1 MSKSTPA
8 NILWLLLA
16 ALLLSACATTSAR
29 MDSLDRTLK
38 DYDRAIR
45 WGQFDAVYA
54 FRKWGDEQ
62 RPVASKSLQNLRVTQ
77 YKVLS
82 SDLSPD
88 KLKYTQ
94 VVKIHY
100 YLLDSPRERQVTDR
114 QKWEY
119 DEEQKRWWLTSEI
132 PAFLLA
138 TD

>member
-1 MSKSTPA
+1 MPKFTPA
-8 NILWLLLA
+8 NALWLLLP

-54 FRKWGDEQ
+54 FRKWEDDQ
-62 RPVASKSLQNLRVTQ
+62 RPVAPKSLQNLRVTQ

-82 SDLSPD
+82 SDLSID
-88 KLKYTQ
+88 KLSYTQ

-114 QKWEY
+114 QKWKY
-119 DEEQKRWWLTSEI
+119 DEEQKRWWLISEI

>member
-1 MSKSTPA
+1 MSIFTPA
-8 NILWLLLA
+8 KTLWLLLPV
-16 ALLLSACATTSAR
+16 LLLSACATTSGR
-29 MDSLDRTLK
+29 LDSLDRTLK

-54 FRKWGDEQ
+54 FRKWEDEQ
-62 RPVASKSLQNLRVTQ
+62 RPVAPKSLQNLRVTQ

-82 SDLSPD
+82 TDLSID
-88 KLKYTQ
+88 KLHYTQ
-94 VVKIHY
+94 VVKIQY

-119 DEEQKRWWLTSEI
+119 DEEQKRWWLSSDI

-138 TD
+138 GD